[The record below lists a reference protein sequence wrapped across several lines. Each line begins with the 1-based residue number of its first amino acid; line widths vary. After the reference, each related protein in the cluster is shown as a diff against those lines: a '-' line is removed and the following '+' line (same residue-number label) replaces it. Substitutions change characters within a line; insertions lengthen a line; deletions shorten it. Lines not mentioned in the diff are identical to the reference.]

1 MAKMV
6 AGVIATAL
14 LIYVS
19 WFVRLG
25 ELTFRE
31 HLVRIART
39 PEVQDLGQGI
49 VSKVGSATSQVKHQ
63 ISARLHATKAP
74 SQDLDAP
81 DLDEDQEEQ

>member
-19 WFVRLG
+19 WFVKLG

-39 PEVQDLGQGI
+39 PEVHDLGQGI
-49 VSKVGSATSQVKHQ
+49 VSKVGSATTQVKHQ

-74 SQDLDAP
+74 AQDPDAP
-81 DLDEDQEEQ
+81 DIDAEEE